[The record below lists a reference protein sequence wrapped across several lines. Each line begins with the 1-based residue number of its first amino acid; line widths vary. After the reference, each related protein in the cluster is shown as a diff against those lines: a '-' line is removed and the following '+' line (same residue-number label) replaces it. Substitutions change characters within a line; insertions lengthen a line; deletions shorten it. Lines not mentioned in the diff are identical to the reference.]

1 MAGLRPR
8 RAGNETTRLFLLLLI
23 GALLAAGVTFAALSF
38 SHRKGLSESHDF
50 VTAERIVDLAGS
62 SADPAAA
69 LSMGLPP
76 ADGLRL
82 GAADAALTQAV
93 TAAFK
98 RRGIEGVALKA
109 YRAPLIACG
118 GVTAHMRCRILVLS
132 PHGQPDAQV
141 AISLPANPRPWSLSP
156 EAAALLALGL
166 AGVLLTGWMAS
177 RLAAGPLN
185 RLSEGAV
192 ALSHDLDRPP
202 LIEEG
207 AREVRQAT
215 VALNAMQTRLK
226 ALIEERTR
234 VLAAVAHDL
243 QTPLTRMRLRIEK
256 VDDADLRAQLVKDMA
271 AMQHLVREGL
281 DLARI
286 ETTVEDAVPVD
297 LDALLSALCEDAAD
311 AGQPVV
317 FVHGC
322 GAVIRTRPQ
331 ALRRCVTNLVD
342 NAVRHGGDAQVSAVR
357 HASDVRLTVR
367 DHGPGVPGDQIPRL
381 FEPFQ
386 RMDPS
391 RSRDS
396 GGSGLGLTIARRMA
410 ERAGARLT
418 LTNADGGGLIAI
430 LAFDAPERQQGRW
443 SA

>member
-1 MAGLRPR
+1 
-8 RAGNETTRLFLLLLI
+8 
-23 GALLAAGVTFAALSF
+23 
-38 SHRKGLSESHDF
+38 
-50 VTAERIVDLAGS
+50 
-62 SADPAAA
+62 
-69 LSMGLPP
+69 
-76 ADGLRL
+76 
-82 GAADAALTQAV
+82 
-93 TAAFK
+93 
-98 RRGIEGVALKA
+98 
-109 YRAPLIACG
+109 
-118 GVTAHMRCRILVLS
+118 
-132 PHGQPDAQV
+132 
-141 AISLPANPRPWSLSP
+141 
-156 EAAALLALGL
+156 
-166 AGVLLTGWMAS
+166 
-177 RLAAGPLN
+177 
-185 RLSEGAV
+185 
-192 ALSHDLDRPP
+192 
-202 LIEEG
+202 
-207 AREVRQAT
+207 
-215 VALNAMQTRLK
+215 
-226 ALIEERTR
+226 
-234 VLAAVAHDL
+234 
-243 QTPLTRMRLRIEK
+243 MRLRIEK

-430 LAFDAPERQQGRW
+430 LAFHAPEREQGRW